1 MGIIMKYSLE
11 VLEALGAYAFA
22 IRVTN
27 ETGEFTYFSVNE
39 PEVVVSRIMQEKEDI
54 TNISKDLI
62 KALIVDNL
70 LEYSAENVAFL
81 VC

>member
-1 MGIIMKYSLE
+1 MGITMKFSLE

-27 ETGEFTYFSVNE
+27 ETGEFTYLYVKE
-39 PEVVVSRIMQEKEDI
+39 PEIVVSRIIQEKEDI
-54 TNISKDLI
+54 NNISKGLF
-62 KALIVDNL
+62 KALITDNL

>member
-1 MGIIMKYSLE
+1 MGIIMRFSLE

-27 ETGEFTYFSVNE
+27 ETGEFTYFSINE

-54 TNISKDLI
+54 TNLSKGI
-62 KALIVDNL
+62 FKALIVDNL

>member
-22 IRVTN
+22 IRATN
-27 ETGEFTYFSVNE
+27 ETGEFTRFCIKE
-39 PEVVVSRIMQEKEDI
+39 PEVVVSRIIQEKEDI
-54 TNISKDLI
+54 TNISKGLF
-62 KALIVDNL
+62 KALIANNL
-70 LEYSAENVAFL
+70 LEYNSGNVAFL